1 MVVRSIR
8 SVSGRG
14 GKSRKLF
21 YFSPMFAGNFDD
33 FVTLLI
39 LAGKRGEGGGVK
51 GLSGFGVDR

>member
-1 MVVRSIR
+1 MF
-8 SVSGRG
+8 
-14 GKSRKLF
+14 SRD
-21 YFSPMFAGNFDD
+21 ADD